1 MPERERSDSSLSA
14 AGLRARAAK
23 AKTRRKKPRPVL
35 LGNAE
40 LVLQEARD
48 LFQRHPAAT
57 RHLGWA
63 AGDYRSADV
72 LGISASNKPGRLE
85 EEPPGKLARFTAQL
99 DFLRSVGAGGAN
111 KTGSRQGRAAFTVAA
126 SSFMSAATRAVTRGF
141 AALTPPSLRAFAAA
155 VTSGKE
161 RQALLKGGPNR
172 W

>member
-1 MPERERSDSSLSA
+1 M
-14 AGLRARAAK
+14 
-23 AKTRRKKPRPVL
+23 
-35 LGNAE
+35 
-40 LVLQEARD
+40 
-48 LFQRHPAAT
+48 
-57 RHLGWA
+57 GWGA

-155 VTSGKE
+155 FVTSGKE